1 MYNYH
6 IRGGSRLSGELEV
19 AGAKNAILPILAAS
33 VVTAGEN
40 TLTGCPDISD
50 VRSMTRILKALGC
63 RVSGNAGELSVDA
76 SFLSE
81 CRIPENRMKEMRSSV
96 FLAGSLLARCG
107 EVVISNPGGCRIGA
121 RPIDIHIRGLQQ
133 LGAHVKQNEDTILI
147 RAEKLR
153 GTDIRLAYPSVGAT
167 ENLMLA
173 ALAAEGTTR
182 IINAA
187 REPEITDLQEYIN
200 RCGGCI
206 KGAGSGTVEVTGGR
220 MLHGCRHEVMPDR
233 IEAATYLMMALG
245 TGGDILLKN
254 VEIEHLQPLID
265 ILKQGGYHVECRE
278 NELRAAAHGGERIC
292 CNIKTA
298 PYPGFPTDMQPQIV
312 TFLTRSGKGSVIEEN
327 IFENRLGY
335 AKQLKKM
342 GADIEISGKKVII
355 ENNNILCGA
364 EVEAEDLRGGAAL
377 VIAGLMAQ
385 NDTVVKNTKYIKRGY
400 SRLEDKVRLLG
411 GDIREYETR

>member
-1 MYNYH
+1 
-6 IRGGSRLSGELEV
+6 
-19 AGAKNAILPILAAS
+19 
-33 VVTAGEN
+33 
-40 TLTGCPDISD
+40 
-50 VRSMTRILKALGC
+50 
-63 RVSGNAGELSVDA
+63 
-76 SFLSE
+76 
-81 CRIPENRMKEMRSSV
+81 
-96 FLAGSLLARCG
+96 
-107 EVVISNPGGCRIGA
+107 
-121 RPIDIHIRGLQQ
+121 
-133 LGAHVKQNEDTILI
+133 
-147 RAEKLR
+147 
-153 GTDIRLAYPSVGAT
+153 
-167 ENLMLA
+167 
-173 ALAAEGTTR
+173 
-182 IINAA
+182 
-187 REPEITDLQEYIN
+187 
-200 RCGGCI
+200 
-206 KGAGSGTVEVTGGR
+206 